1 VLEIK
6 TCKVDKIEQRLPEG
20 LKFYGGVKRDINGI
34 YTRDFRK
41 INACYGDNHLLRG

>member
-1 VLEIK
+1 MLEIK
-6 TCKVDKIEQRLPEG
+6 TCKVDKIEQRLPG
-20 LKFYGGVKRDINGI
+20 GVKVLRGVKRDINGI